1 MNITLSGD
9 LGSGKTTAA
18 ALLGR
23 DGWNVVSTG
32 MLFRQTAAEQ
42 GCTVAE
48 LTERCRDNALIDS
61 MLDGKVSA
69 LGSSEDHTVFDCRL
83 GYHLVP
89 HAANIMLVCDSSI
102 AARRVMEAG
111 RHGERYSSV
120 AAAMSGLANRRDAER
135 ERFWKLYR
143 TDPWDRSNYDL
154 VIDTTRRTPEEVAR
168 CIEDY
173 AMQRQKSEMAAAR
186 PYQKLTFPEL
196 RIERGQL
203 STTAAFTMDVADGR
217 KYEAQFSSWKSAPKG
232 MLYSATLS
240 EIKWDGMRQIV
251 WSDSSEDLKELAQAL
266 EKEAHELQDQGLER
280 PDSSYLLEEAGADGC
295 PCMDDEEMER

>member
-1 MNITLSGD
+1 MNITISGD

-23 DGWNVVSTG
+23 DGWNVISTG
-32 MLFRQTAAEQ
+32 MLFRKAAAEQ
-42 GCTVAE
+42 NCTVAE
-48 LTERCRDNALIDS
+48 LTELCRDNDGIDL

-89 HAANIMLVCDSSI
+89 NAANIMLVCDSGI

-111 RHGERYSSV
+111 RQGERYANLP
-120 AAAMSGLANRRDAER
+120 AAVVGLAARRDAER
-135 ERFWKLYR
+135 ERFWKLYH
-143 TDPWDRSNYDL
+143 TDPWDKSNYDL

-173 AMQRQKSEMAAAR
+173 AMQRQRSEMASAR
-186 PYQKLTFPEL
+186 SNPKITLPGL

-203 STTAAFTMDVADGR
+203 STTAAFTMDVVSGR
-217 KYEAQFSSWKSAPKG
+217 KYEAQFSSWKSAPKS

-240 EIKWDGMRQIV
+240 EIKWDGMRQVV
-251 WSDSSEDLKELAQAL
+251 WSDSSEDLKELAYTL
-266 EKEAHELQDQGLER
+266 EKEVHQLQDQAR
-280 PDSSYLLEEAGADGC
+280 DWPDGSYLLEDAGADGC
-295 PCMDDEEMER
+295 PCVDDEEMER

>member
-1 MNITLSGD
+1 MNITISGD

-23 DGWNVVSTG
+23 DGWNVISTG
-32 MLFRQTAAEQ
+32 MLFRKAAAEQ
-42 GCTVAE
+42 NCTVAE
-48 LTERCRDNALIDS
+48 LTELCRDNDGIDL

-89 HAANIMLVCDSSI
+89 NAANIMLVCDSSI

-111 RHGERYSSV
+111 RQGERYANLP
-120 AAAMSGLANRRDAER
+120 AAVVGLAARRDAER

-143 TDPWDRSNYDL
+143 TDPWDKSNYDL

-173 AMQRQKSEMAAAR
+173 AMQRQRSEMAAGR
-186 PYQKLTFPEL
+186 SEPKITFPEL

-203 STTAAFTMDVADGR
+203 STTAAFTIDVADGR

-240 EIKWDGMRQIV
+240 EIKWDGMRQVV
-251 WSDSSEDLKELAQAL
+251 WSDSSENLKELAYAL
-266 EKEAHELQDQGLER
+266 EKEVHELQDQALDR
-280 PDSSYLLEEAGADGC
+280 PDSSYLLEDAGAGSC
-295 PCMDDEEMER
+295 PCVDDEEMER